1 MTLNPP
7 SNVRAILYV
16 VTAIGTPLIAYLL
29 AKNVIGAVEVALWSA
44 EVTVVNT
51 LAALNVT
58 KGV

>member
-7 SNVRAILYV
+7 SNVRAILYI

-29 AKNVIGAVEVALWSA
+29 AKNAIGATEVALWSA